1 MESPANCNA
10 LPAQLQIVHR
20 SGQSTD
26 FTPSFCCYGASEAE
40 ICQVIERIAP
50 AVANTNTRKLFRQQY
65 FEMAC
70 PLNSNFEQNTK
81 KNCSRA

>member
-20 SGQSTD
+20 SGQSTY
-26 FTPSFCCYGASEAE
+26 FIPSFCCYGASEAE
-40 ICQVIERIAP
+40 ICQAIERIAP

-65 FEMAC
+65 LEMAC